1 METLEIPEGKYL
13 GTLCKRGHDWEG
25 TGKSLRYKNGD
36 CVKCAYKQGGL
47 WKKENKDKVKVISHN
62 SRKRNADTIR
72 KYNKN
77 YREAHKEIINKW
89 KCINAKKH
97 IDKTRIRSNR
107 WSRNNIK
114 NLGDSYIKGKI
125 AESFRYKEKVYI
137 THAEIPQE
145 LVEAHRIILKIK
157 RKLKEKE
164 GQNA

>member
-1 METLEIPEGKYL
+1 METFEILEGKYL
-13 GTLCKRGHDWEG
+13 GSLCKRGHDWEG
-25 TGKSLRYKNGD
+25 TGKSLRYKKGD
-36 CVKCAYKQGGL
+36 CVKCAYKQSAL

-77 YREAHKEIINKW
+77 YREAHKEIIKKW
-89 KCINAKKH
+89 KRIEAKKY
-97 IDKTRIRSNR
+97 IDKARIRSNR
-107 WSRNNIK
+107 WNRNDIK
-114 NLGDSYIKGKI
+114 NLGDSYIKNKI
-125 AESFRYKEKVYI
+125 AESFRCKKVYI